1 MKYTP
6 SVNIEYGAEDFHY
19 IVTPNALQVTAN
31 IVSSYQSGTHSFTII
46 GSYGTGKSS
55 FLLALE
61 RDLNKNTSNL
71 LRNNKVLGN
80 HNGFE
85 ILNIVG
91 DYDTLSNILSEK
103 IRTDNNSKNIFE
115 TLLSIYQGCAKQN
128 KMLVIAI
135 DEFGKILEHAAKN
148 NPEKELYFIQKFA
161 EFVNVPSRNILLI
174 NTLHQNFSAYASGL
188 NQEQK
193 NEWAKVKGRFKE
205 VIFAE
210 PVEQLLYLT
219 SEQLASKADIS
230 ENFVAIQHDILKY
243 AVANKYVGNN
253 LQEKT
258 VLGLAP
264 LDALSAMCITKAI
277 QRYGQNERTLFSFLT
292 ASGTNSVSSFVQK
305 NITYNL
311 ANVYDYITYNFFSG
325 LQEVISDASQWT
337 AMRVAIERVENG
349 EIKEDEID
357 AAIKI
362 VKAIGLLNLF
372 GTSSARLSKDML
384 VHYASEAMGISD
396 PKAAIASLESH
407 KIIRFASYKSSYIL
421 FDGTDIDLEDEM
433 YKAANIVPR
442 PQATIEN
449 ISPYINSKAMLVSEI
464 YYQFGT
470 PRYFEF
476 VVKNAPEVMIPSGDV
491 DGYIQMVFPL
501 SDDDV
506 ERAYLLSGQSH
517 SANIYA
523 VFMNVD
529 DITSRLYEIH
539 KLEYLLQNIVLEDKV
554 AQKEVNNQIEYE
566 KQTLNSAINE
576 TLISENDDVIWIYGG
591 KRTPVHSLRQLN
603 KLMTEVCREIYYSTP
618 VVINELFNRQKL
630 SSAISLARVKLLDAM
645 IDNNDKEDFGFDKN
659 SFPPEKAIYYTLFKK
674 TGIHC
679 QDKDGICVL
688 DVPTEESMYPLWE
701 ECEKFIESS
710 VDKPRRISDL
720 IKILKEAP
728 FKLKQGF
735 IDFWI
740 PIFLFVRQQSFAVY
754 NANGAFVMNINKE
767 FFELLQKHPQ
777 DYTIKAFN
785 ISGVKIEFFKKYQQ
799 FLNRNEEAAIT
810 SDSIVATFKPFI
822 AYYHKL
828 NNYAKSTN
836 KFDSKYTAAFRDVL
850 ATAKDPEKAFFED
863 IPRAFGF
870 KESDLSSSKEILDN
884 YLDLIHSAIREL
896 NMCYDRLIQRIE
908 QHIISSLALPRKY
921 EEYKRVIET
930 RYKDVKKHLLPPKCR
945 VLLERILAPS
955 ASSKEFI
962 EKISNAVIDKRL
974 SQIKDNEEERLIE
987 DLLYLFGELDQF
999 VSISSFDTENGEV
1012 YNINVASNTDP
1023 ERISRTI
1030 ILPEAEKPKVEHIM
1044 SSIQGLLTGDTNI
1057 DSCILMK
1064 LLNNNMKK

>member
-31 IVSSYQSGTHSFTII
+31 VVSSYQSGTHSFTII

-80 HNGFE
+80 YNGFE

-103 IRTDNNSKNIFE
+103 IRTDNDSKNIFE
-115 TLLSIYQGCAKQN
+115 TLLRVYQRCNKQN

-148 NPEKELYFIQKFA
+148 NPEKELYFIQRFA
-161 EFVNVPSRNILLI
+161 EFVNVPTRNILLI
-174 NTLHQNFSAYASGL
+174 TTLHQNFSAYASCL

-230 ENFVAIQHDILKY
+230 ESMVAIQREILKY
-243 AVANKYVGNN
+243 AVENKYVGNN
-253 LQEKT
+253 LKEKT
-258 VLGLAP
+258 VFGLTP

-292 ASGTNSVSSFVQK
+292 TTGVNSVSTFK
-305 NITYNL
+305 KKDITYNL

-325 LQEVISDASQWT
+325 LQETISDTSQWT

-349 EIKEDEID
+349 EIKDDEIE
-357 AAIKI
+357 AAINI

-384 VHYASEAMGISD
+384 VYYASKAMGISD
-396 PKAAIASLESH
+396 PNTAISSLESH

-464 YYQFGT
+464 YYQSGT

-476 VVKNAPEVMIPSGDV
+476 VIKNTPEVMIPFGDI
-491 DGYIQMVFPL
+491 DGYIQMIFPL

-506 ERAYLLSGQSH
+506 ERAYSLSGQSR

-529 DITSRLYEIH
+529 DITSHLYEIH
-539 KLEYLLQNIVLEDKV
+539 KLEYLLQNIVFEDKV

-566 KQTLNSAINE
+566 KQMLNAAIND
-576 TLISENDDVIWIYGG
+576 TLISENDDVIWIYDGN
-591 KRTPVHSLRQLN
+591 RTPVHSLRQLN
-603 KLMTEVCREIYYSTP
+603 KLMTEVCHEIYYSTP
-618 VVINELFNRQKL
+618 VIINELFNRQKL

-645 IDNNDKEDFGFDKN
+645 IENNDKEDFGFDKN
-659 SFPPEKAIYYTLFKK
+659 SFPPEKAIYYTLLKK

-679 QDKDGICVL
+679 QDKDGIYAL

-710 VDKPRRISDL
+710 ADKPRRISDL

-799 FLNRNEEAAIT
+799 FLSRDEDAAIT

-822 AYYHKL
+822 AYYQ
-828 NNYAKSTN
+828 
-836 KFDSKYTAAFRDVL
+836 
-850 ATAKDPEKAFFED
+850 D

-870 KESDLSSSKEILDN
+870 KESDLSSGKEILDN
-884 YLDLIHSAIREL
+884 YLDMIRSAIREL
-896 NMCYDRLIQRIE
+896 NMCYDRMIQRIE

-921 EEYKRVIET
+921 EEYKRVVET

-945 VLLERILAPS
+945 ILLERILAPS

-962 EKISNAVIDKRL
+962 EKITNAVIDKRL

-1012 YNINVASNTDP
+1012 YNINIASNTAS
-1023 ERISRTI
+1023 ERVSRTI
-1030 ILPEAEKPKVEHIM
+1030 ILPEAEKPKVERIV
-1044 SSIQGLLTGDTNI
+1044 SSIQGLLTGDANI

-1064 LLNNNMKK
+1064 LLNKSMKK

>member
-6 SVNIEYGAEDFHY
+6 SVNIEYGVEDFNY

-31 IVSSYQSGTHSFTII
+31 IVSSYQTGIHSFTII

-61 RDLNKNTSNL
+61 SDLSNNTSNL
-71 LRNNKVLGN
+71 LLNKKILGN
-80 HNGFE
+80 FSSFE

-91 DYDTLSNILSEK
+91 DYESLSNILCEK
-103 IRTDNNSKNIFE
+103 IRTDYDSKNIFD
-115 TLLSIYQGCAKQN
+115 TLLKVYQRCANQD
-128 KMLVIAI
+128 KMLIIAI

-148 NPEKELYFIQKFA
+148 NPEKELYFIQRFA
-161 EFVNVPSRNILLI
+161 EFVNVPTRNILLI
-174 NTLHQNFSAYASGL
+174 TTLHQNFSAYASGL
-188 NQEQK
+188 NQAQK

-205 VIFAE
+205 IIFTE

-219 SEQLASKADIS
+219 SRQLSSKANIS
-230 ENFVAIQHDILKY
+230 EDMTSIQCNILKY
-243 AVANKYVGNN
+243 AIDNKYVGNN

-258 VLGLAP
+258 VLGLTP

-292 ASGTNSVSSFVQK
+292 TAGANSVSAFTQK
-305 NITYNL
+305 NITYGL

-362 VKAIGLLNLF
+362 VKAVGLLNLF

-384 VHYASEAMGISD
+384 VYYAGKAMGIQG
-396 PKAAIASLESH
+396 PNAIIASLESH

-421 FDGTDIDLEDEM
+421 FDGTDIDLEDEL
-433 YKAANIVPR
+433 YKAASIVPR

-470 PRYFEF
+470 PRYFEL
-476 VVKNAPEVMIPSGDV
+476 VVKNTPEEMIPFGDI

-501 SDDDV
+501 SDDGLM
-506 ERAYLLSGQSH
+506 RAYRISGHTH

-529 DITSRLYEIH
+529 DIVTHLYEIH
-539 KLEYLLQNIVLEDKV
+539 KLEYLLQNIVFEDKV
-554 AQKEVNNQIEYE
+554 AQKEVNNQIEFE
-566 KQTLNSAINE
+566 RQLLNSAIND
-576 TLISENDDVIWIYGG
+576 TLLSEKDDVIWIYDG
-591 KRTPVHSLRQLN
+591 KRVPVHSLRQLN
-603 KLMTEVCREIYYSTP
+603 KLMTEVCRKIYYSTP
-618 VVINELFNRQKL
+618 VIINELFNRQKL
-630 SSAISLARVKLLDAM
+630 SSAISLARVKLLEAM
-645 IDNNDKEDFGFDKN
+645 FDNNDREDFGFDKN
-659 SFPPEKAIYYTLFKK
+659 SFPPEKAIYYTLFKR

-679 QDKDGICVL
+679 QNKDGIYVL
-688 DVPTEESMYPLWE
+688 DAPTEESMYPLWE
-701 ECEKFIESS
+701 ECEKFLGSS

-720 IKILKEAP
+720 IKLLKEAP

-754 NANGAFVMNINKE
+754 SANGTFVMSINKE
-767 FFELLQKHPQ
+767 FFDLLQKHPN

-785 ISGVKIEFFKKYQQ
+785 VSGIKVEFFKKYQQ
-799 FLNRNEEAAIT
+799 FLDRDEDTAIT

-822 AYYHKL
+822 AYYRKL
-828 NNYAKSTN
+828 NDYAKSTY
-836 KFDSKYTAAFRDVL
+836 KFDSKYTAAFRNVL

-863 IPRAFGF
+863 IPYAFGF

-921 EEYKRVIET
+921 EEYKRKIET
-930 RYKDVKKHLLPPKCR
+930 RYKDVKRHLLPPKCR
-945 VLLERILAPS
+945 ILLERLLAPS

-962 EKISNAVIDKRL
+962 EKIANVVIDKRL

-987 DLLYLFGELDQF
+987 DLLYLFNELDQF
-999 VSISSFDTENGEV
+999 VSISSFNSDNGEV
-1012 YNINVASNTDP
+1012 YNINIASNINS
-1023 ERISRTI
+1023 ERVSRTI
-1030 ILPEAEKPKVEHIM
+1030 ILPDAENPKVERIM
-1044 SSIQGLLTGDTNI
+1044 SSIQELLTGDVNI
-1057 DSCILMK
+1057 DSCILIK
-1064 LLNNNMKK
+1064 LLNNRMKK

>member
-6 SVNIEYGAEDFHY
+6 SVNIEYGAEDFYY

-80 HNGFE
+80 YNGFE

-91 DYDTLSNILSEK
+91 DYDSLSNILSDK
-103 IRTDNNSKNIFE
+103 IKTDNDSKNIFE
-115 TLLSIYQGCAKQN
+115 TLSRVYQRCVKQN

-148 NPEKELYFIQKFA
+148 NPEKELYFIQRFA
-161 EFVNVPSRNILLI
+161 EFVNVPTRNILLI
-174 NTLHQNFSAYASGL
+174 TTLHQNFSAYASGL
-188 NQEQK
+188 SQEQK

-205 VIFAE
+205 VVFAE

-219 SEQLASKADIS
+219 SEQLASKTDIF
-230 ENFVAIQHDILKY
+230 ENIIAIQRDVLKY
-243 AVANKYVGNN
+243 AVENKYVGNN

-292 ASGTNSVSSFVQK
+292 AICSNSVSSFAKK
-305 NITYNL
+305 NITYSL

-325 LQEVISDASQWT
+325 LQEVISDASQWA

-384 VHYASEAMGISD
+384 VYYASKAMDISD
-396 PKAAIASLESH
+396 PNAVIASLESH

-433 YKAANIVPR
+433 YKAAIIVPR
-442 PQATIEN
+442 PHATIEN

-464 YYQFGT
+464 YYQSGT

-476 VVKNAPEVMIPSGDV
+476 VVKNTPEVMIPFGDI
-491 DGYIQMVFPL
+491 DGYIQMIFPL

-506 ERAYLLSGQSH
+506 ERAYSLSGQSH

-529 DITSRLYEIH
+529 DITSHLYEIH
-539 KLEYLLQNIVLEDKV
+539 KLEYLLQNIVFEDKV

-566 KQTLNSAINE
+566 KQMINAAIND

-591 KRTPVHSLRQLN
+591 NRTPVHSLRQLN
-603 KLMTEVCREIYYSTP
+603 KLMTEVCHEIYYSTP
-618 VVINELFNRQKL
+618 VIINELFNRQKL

-645 IDNNDKEDFGFDKN
+645 IENNDKEDFGFDKN
-659 SFPPEKAIYYTLFKK
+659 SFPPEKAIYYTLLKK

-679 QDKDGICVL
+679 QDKDGIYVL

-701 ECEKFIESS
+701 KCEKFIESS

-754 NANGAFVMNINKE
+754 NDKGTFVMNINKE

-799 FLNRNEEAAIT
+799 FLSRDENAAIT

-884 YLDLIHSAIREL
+884 YLDLIRSAIREL

-921 EEYKRVIET
+921 EEYKQVIET

-962 EKISNAVIDKRL
+962 EKISNAVTDKRL
-974 SQIKDNEEERLIE
+974 NQIKDNEEERLIE

-1012 YNINVASNTDP
+1012 YNINVASNTAS

-1030 ILPEAEKPKVEHIM
+1030 ILPEAEKPKVERIM
-1044 SSIQGLLTGDTNI
+1044 TSIQELLTGDANI

-1064 LLNNNMKK
+1064 LLNNRMKK

>member
-6 SVNIEYGAEDFHY
+6 SVNIEYGAEDFYY

-80 HNGFE
+80 YNGFE

-91 DYDTLSNILSEK
+91 DYDSLSNILSDK
-103 IRTDNNSKNIFE
+103 IKTDNDSKNIFE
-115 TLLSIYQGCAKQN
+115 TLSRVYQRCVKQN

-148 NPEKELYFIQKFA
+148 NPEKELYFIQRFA
-161 EFVNVPSRNILLI
+161 EFVNVPTRNILLI
-174 NTLHQNFSAYASGL
+174 TTLHQNFSAYASGL
-188 NQEQK
+188 SQEQK

-205 VIFAE
+205 VVFAE

-219 SEQLASKADIS
+219 SEQLASKTDIF
-230 ENFVAIQHDILKY
+230 ENIIAIQRDVLKY
-243 AVANKYVGNN
+243 AVENKYVGNN

-292 ASGTNSVSSFVQK
+292 AICSNSVSSFAKK
-305 NITYNL
+305 NITYSL

-349 EIKEDEID
+349 EIKEDETD

-384 VHYASEAMGISD
+384 VYYASKAMDISD
-396 PKAAIASLESH
+396 PNAVIASLESH

-433 YKAANIVPR
+433 YKAAIIVPR
-442 PQATIEN
+442 PHATIEN

-464 YYQFGT
+464 YYQSGT

-476 VVKNAPEVMIPSGDV
+476 VVKNTPEVMIPFGDI
-491 DGYIQMVFPL
+491 DGYIQMIFPL

-506 ERAYLLSGQSH
+506 ERAYSLPGQSH

-529 DITSRLYEIH
+529 DITSHLYEIH
-539 KLEYLLQNIVLEDKV
+539 KLEYLLQNIVFEDKV

-566 KQTLNSAINE
+566 KQMINAAIND

-591 KRTPVHSLRQLN
+591 NRTPVHSLRQLN
-603 KLMTEVCREIYYSTP
+603 KLMTEVCHEIYYSTP
-618 VVINELFNRQKL
+618 VIINELFNRQKL

-645 IDNNDKEDFGFDKN
+645 IENNDKEDFGFDKN

-679 QDKDGICVL
+679 QDKDGIYVL

-701 ECEKFIESS
+701 KCEKFIESS

-754 NANGAFVMNINKE
+754 NDKGTFVMNINKE

-799 FLNRNEEAAIT
+799 FLSRDENAAIT

-836 KFDSKYTAAFRDVL
+836 KFDSKYTAAFRNVL

-863 IPRAFGF
+863 IPHGQLPGLD
-870 KESDLSSSKEILDN
+870 SLS
-884 YLDLIHSAIREL
+884 Y
-896 NMCYDRLIQRIE
+896 QRT
-908 QHIISSLALPRKY
+908 QY
-921 EEYKRVIET
+921 
-930 RYKDVKKHLLPPKCR
+930 
-945 VLLERILAPS
+945 VL
-955 ASSKEFI
+955 
-962 EKISNAVIDKRL
+962 
-974 SQIKDNEEERLIE
+974 
-987 DLLYLFGELDQF
+987 
-999 VSISSFDTENGEV
+999 
-1012 YNINVASNTDP
+1012 
-1023 ERISRTI
+1023 
-1030 ILPEAEKPKVEHIM
+1030 
-1044 SSIQGLLTGDTNI
+1044 
-1057 DSCILMK
+1057 
-1064 LLNNNMKK
+1064 

>member
-6 SVNIEYGAEDFHY
+6 SVNIEYGIEDFHY

-31 IVSSYQSGTHSFTII
+31 IVSSYQSGIHSFTII

-61 RDLNKNTSNL
+61 SDLNKKTSTL

-80 HNGFE
+80 HSGFE

-91 DYDTLSNILSEK
+91 DYNSLSNILSDK
-103 IRTDNNSKNIFE
+103 IGTDADNKNIFDA
-115 TLLSIYQGCAKQN
+115 LSKVYHNCAKHN

-148 NPEKELYFIQKFA
+148 NPEKELYFIQRFA
-161 EFVNVPSRNILLI
+161 EFVNAQTRNILLI
-174 NTLHQNFSAYASGL
+174 TTLHQNFSAYASGL
-188 NQEQK
+188 GQAQK

-219 SEQLASKADIS
+219 SEQLSSKTDIS
-230 ENFVAIQHDILKY
+230 EDMVATQRNILKY
-243 AVANKYVGNN
+243 AIENKYVGNN

-258 VLGLAP
+258 VFGLAP
-264 LDALSAMCITKAI
+264 LDALSAMCIAKAI

-292 ASGTNSVSSFVQK
+292 ATGANSVSGFTQK
-305 NITYNL
+305 NITYSL
-311 ANVYDYITYNFFSG
+311 PNVYDYITYNFFSG

-337 AMRVAIERVENG
+337 ATRVAIERVENG
-349 EIKEDEID
+349 EIKENEID

-384 VHYASEAMGISD
+384 VHYACKAMGILD
-396 PKAAIASLESH
+396 PNAVIASLESH

-421 FDGTDIDLEDEM
+421 FDGTDIDLEDEL

-442 PQATIEN
+442 PQATVEN
-449 ISPYINSKAMLVSEI
+449 IIPYINSRAMLVSEI

-476 VVKNAPEVMIPSGDV
+476 IVKNTPELMVPSGDV
-491 DGYIQMVFPL
+491 DGYVQMVFPL
-501 SDDDV
+501 SNDDV
-506 ERAYLLSGQSH
+506 AQAYSLSEQSH

-529 DITSRLYEIH
+529 YITAHLYEIH
-539 KLEYLLQNIVLEDKV
+539 KLQYLLQNIVFEDKV

-566 KQTLNSAINE
+566 KQMLNSAIND
-576 TLISENDDVIWIYGG
+576 TIMSENDDVIWIYGG
-591 KRTPVHSLRQLN
+591 KRTLVHSLRQLN
-603 KLMTEVCREIYYSTP
+603 KLMTDVCREIYYSTP

-630 SSAISLARVKLLDAM
+630 SSAISLARVKLLEAM
-645 IDNNDKEDFGFDKN
+645 IDNNDREDFGFDKN
-659 SFPPEKAIYYTLFKK
+659 AFPPEKAIYYTLFKK
-674 TGIHC
+674 TGIHR
-679 QDKDGICVL
+679 QNKDGIYIL
-688 DVPTEESMYPLWE
+688 DAPTEESMYPLWK
-701 ECEKFIESS
+701 ECEKFLESS
-710 VDKPRRISDL
+710 VDTPRKISDL
-720 IKILKEAP
+720 IKLLKDVP

-740 PIFLFVRQQSFAVY
+740 PIFLFVRQQAFAVY

-767 FFELLQKHPQ
+767 FFDLLQKHPQ
-777 DYTIKAFN
+777 EYTIKAFN
-785 ISGVKIEFFKKYQQ
+785 VSGVKVEFFKKYQE
-799 FLNRNEEAAIT
+799 FLKRDENAAIT

-822 AYYHKL
+822 AYYRKL
-828 NNYAKSTN
+828 NDYAKSTI
-836 KFDSKYTAAFRDVL
+836 KFDSKYTAAFRNVL
-850 ATAKDPEKAFFED
+850 ASAKDPEKAFFED

-884 YLDLIHSAIREL
+884 YLDLIRSAIREL

-921 EEYKRVIET
+921 EEYKQVLET
-930 RYKDVKKHLLPPKCR
+930 RYKDVKKHLLSPKCR
-945 VLLERILAPS
+945 VFLERIVAPS

-974 SQIKDNEEERLIE
+974 NQIKDNEEERLIE
-987 DLLYLFGELDQF
+987 DLLYLFNELDQF
-999 VSISSFDTENGEV
+999 VSISSFDVENGEV
-1012 YNINVASNTDP
+1012 YNINVASNIDS
-1023 ERISRTI
+1023 ERLSRTI
-1030 ILPEAEKPKVEHIM
+1030 ILPEAEKPEVERIM
-1044 SSIQGLLTGDTNI
+1044 SSIQELLTGDANI

-1064 LLNNNMKK
+1064 LLNNRMKK

>member
-6 SVNIEYGAEDFHY
+6 SVNIEYGAEDFYY

-80 HNGFE
+80 YNGFE

-91 DYDTLSNILSEK
+91 DYDSLSNILSDK
-103 IRTDNNSKNIFE
+103 IKTDNDSKNIFE
-115 TLLSIYQGCAKQN
+115 ILSRVYQRCVKKN

-148 NPEKELYFIQKFA
+148 NPEKELYFIQRFA
-161 EFVNVPSRNILLI
+161 EFVNVPTRNILLI
-174 NTLHQNFSAYASGL
+174 TTLHQNFSAYASGL
-188 NQEQK
+188 SQEQK

-205 VIFAE
+205 VVFAE

-219 SEQLASKADIS
+219 SEQLASKTDIF
-230 ENFVAIQHDILKY
+230 ENIIAIQRDVLKY
-243 AVANKYVGNN
+243 AVENKYVGNN

-292 ASGTNSVSSFVQK
+292 AICSNSVSSFAKK
-305 NITYNL
+305 NITYSL

-325 LQEVISDASQWT
+325 LQEVISDASQWA

-384 VHYASEAMGISD
+384 VYYASKAMDISD
-396 PKAAIASLESH
+396 PNAVIASLESH

-433 YKAANIVPR
+433 YKAAIIVPR
-442 PQATIEN
+442 PHATIEN

-464 YYQFGT
+464 YYQSGT

-476 VVKNAPEVMIPSGDV
+476 VVKNTPEVMIPFGDI
-491 DGYIQMVFPL
+491 DGYIQMIFPL

-506 ERAYLLSGQSH
+506 ERAYSLSGQSH

-529 DITSRLYEIH
+529 DITSHLYEIH
-539 KLEYLLQNIVLEDKV
+539 KLEYLLQNIVFEDKV

-566 KQTLNSAINE
+566 KQMINAAIND

-591 KRTPVHSLRQLN
+591 NRTPVHSLRQLN
-603 KLMTEVCREIYYSTP
+603 KLMTEVCHEIYYSTP
-618 VVINELFNRQKL
+618 VIINELFNRQKL

-645 IDNNDKEDFGFDKN
+645 IENNDKEDFGFDKN
-659 SFPPEKAIYYTLFKK
+659 SFPPEKAIYYTLLKK

-679 QDKDGICVL
+679 QDKDGIYVL

-701 ECEKFIESS
+701 KCEKFIESS

-754 NANGAFVMNINKE
+754 NDKGTFVMNINKE

-799 FLNRNEEAAIT
+799 FLSRDENAAIT

-884 YLDLIHSAIREL
+884 YLDLIRSAIREL

-921 EEYKRVIET
+921 EEYKQVIET

-962 EKISNAVIDKRL
+962 EKISNAVTDKRL
-974 SQIKDNEEERLIE
+974 NQIKDNEEERLIE

-1012 YNINVASNTDP
+1012 YNINVASNTAS

-1030 ILPEAEKPKVEHIM
+1030 ILPEAEKPKVERIM
-1044 SSIQGLLTGDTNI
+1044 TSIQELLTGDANI

-1064 LLNNNMKK
+1064 LLNNRMKK

>member
-6 SVNIEYGAEDFHY
+6 SVNIEYGAEDFYY

-80 HNGFE
+80 YNGFE

-91 DYDTLSNILSEK
+91 DYDSLSNILSDK
-103 IRTDNNSKNIFE
+103 IKTDNDSKNIFE
-115 TLLSIYQGCAKQN
+115 TLSRVYQRCVKQN

-148 NPEKELYFIQKFA
+148 NPEKELYFIQRFA
-161 EFVNVPSRNILLI
+161 EFVNVPTRNILLI
-174 NTLHQNFSAYASGL
+174 TTLHQNFSAYASGL
-188 NQEQK
+188 SQEQK

-205 VIFAE
+205 VVFAE

-219 SEQLASKADIS
+219 SEQLASKTDIF
-230 ENFVAIQHDILKY
+230 ENIIAIQRDVLKY
-243 AVANKYVGNN
+243 AVENKYVGNN

-292 ASGTNSVSSFVQK
+292 AICSNSVSSFAKK
-305 NITYNL
+305 NITYSL

-325 LQEVISDASQWT
+325 LQEVISDASQWA

-384 VHYASEAMGISD
+384 VYYASKAMDISD
-396 PKAAIASLESH
+396 PNAVIASLESH

-433 YKAANIVPR
+433 YKAAIIVPR
-442 PQATIEN
+442 PHATIEN

-464 YYQFGT
+464 YYQSGT

-476 VVKNAPEVMIPSGDV
+476 VVKNTPEVMIPFGDI
-491 DGYIQMVFPL
+491 DGYIQMIFPL
-501 SDDDV
+501 SDNDV
-506 ERAYLLSGQSH
+506 ERAYSLSGQSH

-529 DITSRLYEIH
+529 DITSHLYEIH
-539 KLEYLLQNIVLEDKV
+539 KLEYLLQNIVFEDKV

-566 KQTLNSAINE
+566 KQMINAAIND

-591 KRTPVHSLRQLN
+591 NRTPVHSLRQLN
-603 KLMTEVCREIYYSTP
+603 KLMTEVCHEIYYSTP
-618 VVINELFNRQKL
+618 VIINELFNRQKL

-645 IDNNDKEDFGFDKN
+645 IENNDKEDFGFDKN

-679 QDKDGICVL
+679 QDKDGIYVL

-701 ECEKFIESS
+701 KCEKFIESS

-754 NANGAFVMNINKE
+754 NDKGTFVMNINKE

-799 FLNRNEEAAIT
+799 FLSRDENAAIT

-836 KFDSKYTAAFRDVL
+836 KFDSKYTAAFRNVL
-850 ATAKDPEKAFFED
+850 ATAKDPEKAFFNSGQLPGLD
-863 IPRAFGF
+863 
-870 KESDLSSSKEILDN
+870 SLS
-884 YLDLIHSAIREL
+884 Y
-896 NMCYDRLIQRIE
+896 QRT
-908 QHIISSLALPRKY
+908 QY
-921 EEYKRVIET
+921 
-930 RYKDVKKHLLPPKCR
+930 
-945 VLLERILAPS
+945 VL
-955 ASSKEFI
+955 
-962 EKISNAVIDKRL
+962 
-974 SQIKDNEEERLIE
+974 
-987 DLLYLFGELDQF
+987 
-999 VSISSFDTENGEV
+999 
-1012 YNINVASNTDP
+1012 
-1023 ERISRTI
+1023 
-1030 ILPEAEKPKVEHIM
+1030 
-1044 SSIQGLLTGDTNI
+1044 
-1057 DSCILMK
+1057 
-1064 LLNNNMKK
+1064 